1 MDRSVLEWVTRN
13 RPDWLVDA
21 ATFLH
26 HAGDDT
32 VLVPATLALL
42 VIGCLTGRT
51 SARTVAPFLSVVAT
65 VVVVGLAKVVVDRDR
80 PPLAGRLV
88 DTSSASMPSGH
99 AAYAAALAAVA
110 WVLLAGH
117 PHRRVLRCAAAGLPV
132 AAALSRVVL
141 GVHWPSDVLIGSALG
156 AAIGSWVAVRTA
168 QRLQSRG

>member
-1 MDRSVLEWVTRN
+1 VDRSVLDWVTRN

-32 VLVPATLALL
+32 VLVPATLVLL
-42 VIGCLTGRT
+42 VAGYLAGRT
-51 SARTVAPFLSVVAT
+51 SARTVAPFLSMVAT
-65 VVVVGLAKVVVDRDR
+65 VIVVGAAKTVVGRER

-88 DTSSASMPSGH
+88 ETSSASMPSGH

-117 PHRRVLRCAAAGLPV
+117 PRKWVLRCSAAGLAT
-132 AAALSRVVL
+132 AAAVARVVL
-141 GVHWPSDVLIGSALG
+141 GVHWPSDVIVGSAIG
-156 AAIGSWVAVRTA
+156 AAIGSWVAVRTS